1 MRWKLLL
8 IASALATLV
17 GAGASLALSYG
28 LLGSPVALRSPNAT
42 ALSIL
47 VVPIAVITSASI
59 FVYRHTARRRPLQ
72 AAMTAM
78 LSAVLTL
85 ALIAAGS
92 LWLSRRTRQ
101 RYDAAPPPQ
110 EVD

>member
-8 IASALATLV
+8 IVSALATLV
-17 GAGASLALSYG
+17 GAGASLALAYG
-28 LLGSPVALRSPNAT
+28 LLGSPATLRSPGAV
-42 ALSIL
+42 ALPIL
-47 VVPIAVITSASI
+47 AVPAAVITTASV

-78 LSAVLTL
+78 LSAALTL

-92 LWLSRRTRQ
+92 LWLQRRGRQ
-101 RYDAAPPPQ
+101 QNDAAPPPQ

>member
-17 GAGASLALSYG
+17 SAGASLALSYG
-28 LLGSPVALRSPNAT
+28 LLDSPATLRNPSAT

-47 VVPIAVITSASI
+47 AVPLGVISTASV

-78 LSAVLTL
+78 LSAALTL
-85 ALIAAGS
+85 ALITAGS
-92 LWLSRRTRQ
+92 LWLARRTRYQ
-101 RYDAAPPPQ
+101 PHAEPPPQ